1 MQQREVPSMKLI
13 LNNLSKSF
21 ASNQVLRGVDFT
33 FEQGNVY
40 ALLGRNGSGK
50 TTLFN
55 LIANELKQDAGD
67 VWIEANGVKRPLVPE
82 ELFFMVANPALP
94 NFLTGYE
101 FIEFFMD
108 VNPKVDGHEK
118 TVDEY
123 MNWIGFDEADK
134 WRLIQG
140 YSLGMKNKLQM
151 LMFMIL
157 EPAIILM
164 DEPLTSLDVIMQ
176 LQIKKLIREI
186 RKNHIILFST
196 HILQLAT
203 DLCDEIVVLNNGV
216 LTQIN
221 HDLLKD
227 PAFESH
233 IITILSEDAPKV
245 DLPEIKDL
253 IEDATLVDP
262 LPLNESNQP
271 IQPTVKPNEQ
281 KISYRGVAK
290 NPALNQD
297 GDAWY
302 VEFI

>member
-1 MQQREVPSMKLI
+1 MKLL
-13 LNNLSKSF
+13 LNSLSKSF
-21 ASNQVLRGVDFT
+21 GSNHVLRGIDFT

-55 LIANELKQDAGD
+55 LIANEVKKDAGN
-67 VWIEANGVKRPLVPE
+67 VWIEANGEKRALLPE
-82 ELFFMVANPALP
+82 DLFFMVANPALP

-108 VNPKVDGHEK
+108 VNPKSGGHEK

-203 DLCDEIVVLNNGV
+203 DLCDEIVVLNNGQ
-216 LTQIN
+216 LTQID
-221 HDLLKD
+221 HELLKD
-227 PAFESH
+227 PAFESR
-233 IITILSEDAPKV
+233 IITILSEDAATE
-245 DLPEIKDL
+245 DLPELQEFVEDAIQAEASIDSAAPNENTRNTVEQKDL
-253 IEDATLVDP
+253 DHKFSEHVT
-262 LPLNESNQP
+262 
-271 IQPTVKPNEQ
+271 
-281 KISYRGVAK
+281 SYH
-290 NPALNQD
+290 D
-297 GDAWY
+297 GDA
-302 VEFI
+302 

>member
-1 MQQREVPSMKLI
+1 MKLL

-21 ASNQVLRGVDFT
+21 GSNLVLRGIDFT

-55 LIANELKQDAGD
+55 LIANEVKKDAGS
-67 VWIEANGVKRPLVPE
+67 VWIETNGVQRALLPE
-82 ELFFMVANPALP
+82 DLFFMVANPALP

-108 VNPKVDGHEK
+108 VNPKTGGHEK

-123 MNWIGFDEADK
+123 MDWIGFDEADK

-157 EPAIILM
+157 KPAIILM

-186 RKNHIILFST
+186 RRNHIILFST

-203 DLCDEIVVLNNGV
+203 DLCDEIVVLNNGL
-216 LTQIN
+216 LTQID
-221 HDLLKD
+221 HELLKD
-227 PAFESH
+227 PAFESR
-233 IITILSEDAPKV
+233 IITILSEDAAKE
-245 DLPEIKDL
+245 DLPELKEFV
-253 IEDATLVDP
+253 EDA
-262 LPLNESNQP
+262 
-271 IQPTVKPNEQ
+271 IQAETSSENVSPNENTLNTMTQ
-281 KISYRGVAK
+281 KEFDPEFSEHFSNY
-290 NPALNQD
+290 QD
-297 GDAWY
+297 GDA
-302 VEFI
+302 

>member
-1 MQQREVPSMKLI
+1 MKLI
-13 LNNLSKSF
+13 LEKLSKSF
-21 ASNQVLRGVDFT
+21 GSNHVLRSIDFT
-33 FEQGNVY
+33 FDQGSIY

-55 LIANELKQDAGD
+55 LIADEVDQDDGSI
-67 VWIEANGVKRPLVPE
+67 WIETEGQRRPLAPE
-82 ELFFMVANPALP
+82 DLFFMVANPTLP

-101 FIEFFMD
+101 FIDFFMD
-108 VNPKVDGHEK
+108 VNPKPDGHKK
-118 TVDEY
+118 TADEY
-123 MNWIGFDEADK
+123 MTWIGFEEAEK
-134 WRLIQG
+134 HRLIQG

-186 RKNHIILFST
+186 HGSHIILFST

-216 LTQIN
+216 LTQVD

-227 PAFESH
+227 PAFESR
-233 IITILSEDAPKV
+233 IIAILSEERPRAE
-245 DLPEIKDL
+245 LS
-253 IEDATLVDP
+253 VDP
-262 LPLNESNQP
+262 LRREAPGEPVPGLDAE
-271 IQPTVKPNEQ
+271 TD
-281 KISYRGVAK
+281 
-290 NPALNQD
+290 PASE
-297 GDAWY
+297 
-302 VEFI
+302 V

>member
-1 MQQREVPSMKLI
+1 MKLL

-21 ASNQVLRGVDFT
+21 GSNHVLRDIDFT

-55 LIANELKQDAGD
+55 LIANEVEKDAGS
-67 VWIEANGVKRPLVPE
+67 VWIEANGVKRPLLPE
-82 ELFFMVANPALP
+82 DLFFMVANPALP

-108 VNPKVDGHEK
+108 VNPKSGGHEK

-123 MNWIGFDEADK
+123 MDWIGFEEADK

-157 EPAIILM
+157 KPAIILM

-186 RKNHIILFST
+186 RKDHIILFST

-203 DLCDEIVVLNNGV
+203 DLCDEIVVLNNGR
-216 LTQIN
+216 LTQID

-227 PAFESH
+227 PAFESR
-233 IITILSEDAPKV
+233 IITILSEDAAKE
-245 DLPEIKDL
+245 DLPELQEVVDDAIQAESS
-253 IEDATLVDP
+253 IESST
-262 LPLNESNQP
+262 
-271 IQPTVKPNEQ
+271 PNENPRNTINQ
-281 KISYRGVAK
+281 KEFDHEFSEHVISHQ
-290 NPALNQD
+290 N
-297 GDAWY
+297 GDA
-302 VEFI
+302 

>member
-1 MQQREVPSMKLI
+1 MKLL

-21 ASNQVLRGVDFT
+21 GSNHVLRGIDFT

-55 LIANELKQDAGD
+55 LIANEVSKDAGS
-67 VWIEANGVKRPLVPE
+67 VWIETNGEKRALLPE
-82 ELFFMVANPALP
+82 DLFFMVANPALP

-108 VNPKVDGHEK
+108 VNPKKGGHEK

-123 MNWIGFDEADK
+123 MDWIGFDEADK

-157 EPAIILM
+157 KPAIILM

-186 RKNHIILFST
+186 RNNHIILFST

-203 DLCDEIVVLNNGV
+203 DLCDEIVVLNNGL
-216 LTQIN
+216 LTQID
-221 HDLLKD
+221 HELLKD
-227 PAFESH
+227 PAFESR
-233 IITILSEDAPKV
+233 IITLLSEDAAKV
-245 DLPEIKDL
+245 DLPEL
-253 IEDATLVDP
+253 QEFVEDAIQAERPSDSGAP
-262 LPLNESNQP
+262 NKNILPSLAQSDLEHGFR
-271 IQPTVKPNEQ
+271 EQ
-281 KISYRGVAK
+281 IPSQ
-290 NPALNQD
+290 QD
-297 GDAWY
+297 GDA
-302 VEFI
+302 

>member
-1 MQQREVPSMKLI
+1 MKLL

-21 ASNQVLRGVDFT
+21 GSNHVLRGIDFT

-55 LIANELKQDAGD
+55 LIANEVSKDSGS
-67 VWIEANGVKRPLVPE
+67 VWIETNGEKRALLPE
-82 ELFFMVANPALP
+82 DLFFMVANPALP

-108 VNPKVDGHEK
+108 VNPKTGGHKK

-123 MNWIGFDEADK
+123 MDWIGFDEADK

-151 LMFMIL
+151 LMFVIL

-203 DLCDEIVVLNNGV
+203 DLCDEIIVLNNGL
-216 LTQIN
+216 LTQID
-221 HDLLKD
+221 HELLKD
-227 PAFESH
+227 PAFESR
-233 IITILSEDAPKV
+233 IITILSEDAAKV
-245 DLPEIKDL
+245 DLPELQEIV
-253 IEDATLVDP
+253 EDA
-262 LPLNESNQP
+262 
-271 IQPTVKPNEQ
+271 IQAETSIKSAAPNENTRNTM
-281 KISYRGVAK
+281 KHKEIDHKFSDHIISR
-290 NPALNQD
+290 QD
-297 GDAWY
+297 GDA
-302 VEFI
+302 